1 MIHEFFVTLKNR
13 HVEIALI
20 VKKIDMALD
29 KYEVIVFVNTMFC
42 YLDED

>member
-29 KYEVIVFVNTMFC
+29 KYEVNWFC
-42 YLDED
+42 QHNVLLFR